1 MAAALDKNK
10 PHYNDS
16 ADILRSSPETRQ
28 PGETM
33 NFLVSGNHETVLQ
46 FQAPL
51 RERGE
56 LEWLVT
62 FSEVLP
68 RVSDAG
74 SGLVIIDA
82 NVPGYEGET
91 SIKRLKQLNPS
102 LKVLLVGLFPPQ
114 KELASLASGAM
125 GCCSPALDAE
135 QVRRILAIVEEGG
148 VWISNAALPQLL
160 QRLRQ
165 RSEKVSPPTV
175 PPQQSSEALLG
186 LTQREREI
194 AKMVAAGDS
203 NKIIAR
209 KLNITDRTVKAH
221 LITVFQKLNVHDRLQ
236 LALFVSKGSQ

>member
-1 MAAALDKNK
+1 
-10 PHYNDS
+10 
-16 ADILRSSPETRQ
+16 
-28 PGETM
+28 M

-46 FQAPL
+46 FQTPL

-62 FSEVLP
+62 FTEVLP
-68 RVSDAG
+68 RISDAG
-74 SGLVIIDA
+74 SGLVVIDA
-82 NVPGYEGET
+82 NAPGYEGET
-91 SIKRLKQLNPS
+91 SIKRLKQLNPAF
-102 LKVLLVGLFPPQ
+102 KVLLVGLFPPQ

-125 GCCSPALDAE
+125 GCCSPLLDEE

-165 RSEKVSPPTV
+165 RSEKVSPPAV
-175 PPQQSSEALLG
+175 QPPSSEVLSN

-221 LITVFQKLNVHDRLQ
+221 LTTVFQKLNVRDRLQ
-236 LALFVSKGSQ
+236 LALFVSKTSQS

>member
-1 MAAALDKNK
+1 M
-10 PHYNDS
+10 
-16 ADILRSSPETRQ
+16 
-28 PGETM
+28 
-33 NFLVSGNHETVLQ
+33 Q
-46 FQAPL
+46 FQTPL

-62 FSEVLP
+62 FTEILP
-68 RVSDAG
+68 RISDAG
-74 SGLVIIDA
+74 SGLVVIDA

-91 SIKRLKQLNPS
+91 SIKRLKQLNPAF
-102 LKVLLVGLFPPQ
+102 KVLLVGLFPPQ

-125 GCCSPALDAE
+125 GCCSPLLDEE

-165 RSEKVSPPTV
+165 RSEKVSPPAV
-175 PPQQSSEALLG
+175 QPPSSEVLSN

-221 LITVFQKLNVHDRLQ
+221 LTTVFQKLNVRDRLQ
-236 LALFVSKGSQ
+236 LALFVSKTSQS

>member
-1 MAAALDKNK
+1 
-10 PHYNDS
+10 
-16 ADILRSSPETRQ
+16 
-28 PGETM
+28 M

-46 FQAPL
+46 FQTPL

-62 FSEVLP
+62 FTEVLP
-68 RVSDAG
+68 RISDAG
-74 SGLVIIDA
+74 SSLVVVDA
-82 NVPGYEGET
+82 NVPGYEGEA
-91 SIKRLKQLNPS
+91 SIKRLKGLNPA
-102 LKVLLVGLFPPQ
+102 LKVLLVGLFSPQ

-125 GCCSPALDAE
+125 GCCSPALDEE

-165 RSEKVSPPTV
+165 RSEKVSPPAAQ
-175 PPQQSSEALLG
+175 PPTLEVLSN

-221 LITVFQKLNVHDRLQ
+221 LTTVFQKLNVRDRLQ
-236 LALFVSKGSQ
+236 LALFVSKASQS

>member
-1 MAAALDKNK
+1 
-10 PHYNDS
+10 
-16 ADILRSSPETRQ
+16 
-28 PGETM
+28 M

-56 LEWLVT
+56 LEWFVT
-62 FSEVLP
+62 FSEALP
-68 RVSDAG
+68 RIASAG
-74 SGLVIIDA
+74 SGLVVIDA
-82 NVPGYEGET
+82 NVPGYEGEA
-91 SIKRLKQLNPS
+91 SIKRLKQLNPAF
-102 LKVLLVGLFPPQ
+102 KVLLVGLFSPQ

-125 GCCSPALDAE
+125 GCCSPALEEE
-135 QVRRILAIVEEGG
+135 QVRRILSIVQEGG

-160 QRLRQ
+160 QRLRK
-165 RSEKVSPPTV
+165 RSEIVTPPAV
-175 PPQQSSEALLG
+175 QPVQSTEGLSS

-221 LITVFQKLNVHDRLQ
+221 LTTVFQKLKVNDRLQ

>member
-1 MAAALDKNK
+1 M
-10 PHYNDS
+10 
-16 ADILRSSPETRQ
+16 
-28 PGETM
+28 
-33 NFLVSGNHETVLQ
+33 Q
-46 FQAPL
+46 FQTPL

-62 FSEVLP
+62 FTEVLP
-68 RVSDAG
+68 RISDAG
-74 SGLVIIDA
+74 SGLVVIDA
-82 NVPGYEGET
+82 NAPGYEGET
-91 SIKRLKQLNPS
+91 SIKRLKQLNPAF
-102 LKVLLVGLFPPQ
+102 KVLLVGLFPPQ

-125 GCCSPALDAE
+125 GCCSPLLDEE

-165 RSEKVSPPTV
+165 RSEKVSPPAV
-175 PPQQSSEALLG
+175 QPPSSEVLSN

-221 LITVFQKLNVHDRLQ
+221 LTTVFQKLNVRDRLQ
-236 LALFVSKGSQ
+236 LALFVSKTSQS